1 LDFGLGR
8 RLIQDSE
15 DSKAF
20 GSALVT
26 AYSSLFFAYGTLRRG
41 FCRHQF
47 LNAPRA
53 QLLSRG
59 TVCGELHDLGAY
71 PGAIPS
77 ENKSALV
84 RGEVFRLLYPARAL
98 QVLDFVEGIVQGS
111 PEHNLYRRELA
122 SVTLENGTKVGTWIY
137 WLNRMHMPKRRILS
151 GEYSKNAG

>member
-1 LDFGLGR
+1 MDFGLGTR
-8 RLIQDSE
+8 SIQNSE
-15 DSKAF
+15 DSKAL

-47 LNAPRA
+47 LNAPHA
-53 QLLSRG
+53 QFPSRG

-71 PGAIPS
+71 PGAVPS
-77 ENKSALV
+77 DQSQSLV
-84 RGEVFRLLYPARAL
+84 TGEVYRLPNPARAL
-98 QVLDFVEGIVQGS
+98 QVLDSVEGIVQGS